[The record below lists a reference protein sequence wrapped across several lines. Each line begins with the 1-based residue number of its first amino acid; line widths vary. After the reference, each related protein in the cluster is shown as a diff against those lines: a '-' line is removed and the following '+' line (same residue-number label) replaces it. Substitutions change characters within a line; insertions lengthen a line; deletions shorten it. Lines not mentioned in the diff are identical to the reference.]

1 MNEFTTI
8 KVSLNPDSIRMLNLM
23 AEMRGKTISEIV
35 KQAISTESYIYREL
49 QKDSKI
55 LVLSKDQK
63 LEELLFKSSD
73 S

>member
-1 MNEFTTI
+1 
-8 KVSLNPDSIRMLNLM
+8 
-23 AEMRGKTISEIV
+23 MRGKTISEIV
-35 KQAISTESYIYREL
+35 KQAISTEAYIYREL